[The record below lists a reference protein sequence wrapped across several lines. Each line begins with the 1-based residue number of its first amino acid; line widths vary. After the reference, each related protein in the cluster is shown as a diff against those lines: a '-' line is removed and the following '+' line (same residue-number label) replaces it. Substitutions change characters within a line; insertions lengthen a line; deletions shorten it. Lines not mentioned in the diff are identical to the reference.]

1 MVTAG
6 NLDDIL
12 FKEILRRKCKTSS
25 YLRTSFIPVLVQTF
39 FPCIWRRAYQKFRK
53 KQNKKLSFASHSF
66 VLRFL
71 FLFLIYKAAQRDLN
85 FINCLN
91 ESSD

>member
-1 MVTAG
+1 MVAAG

-39 FPCIWRRAYQKFRK
+39 FPCIKAGEGAYQKLRK
-53 KQNKKLSFASHSF
+53 KQSKKL
-66 VLRFL
+66 
-71 FLFLIYKAAQRDLN
+71 
-85 FINCLN
+85 
-91 ESSD
+91 

>member
-12 FKEILRRKCKTSS
+12 FKEILRRKCKTSY

-39 FPCIWRRAYQKFRK
+39 FPCIKAGEGLTKNSEK
-53 KQNKKLSFASHSF
+53 KQNKKL
-66 VLRFL
+66 
-71 FLFLIYKAAQRDLN
+71 
-85 FINCLN
+85 
-91 ESSD
+91 